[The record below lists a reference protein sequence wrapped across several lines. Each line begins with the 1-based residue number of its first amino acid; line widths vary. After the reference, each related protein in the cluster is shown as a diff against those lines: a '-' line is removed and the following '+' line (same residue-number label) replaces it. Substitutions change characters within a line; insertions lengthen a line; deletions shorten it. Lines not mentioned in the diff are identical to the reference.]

1 MKYTGLRLLYFITKL
16 NYSRFEASRATLILV
31 FWVQTLSGTLLVPD
45 ISEKCTAIVFRV
57 EEF

>member
-16 NYSRFEASRATLILV
+16 NYATFDDSRSSMILV
-31 FWVQTLSGTLLVPD
+31 LWVQMLSGTLLVPD
-45 ISEKCTAIVFRV
+45 ISEKCTAFVFRV